1 MKLKNLADNAVAEVG
16 KIVPSSLSESEVAA
30 ISKIIENTLVEAVG
44 KTSEHFSEKAVICCG
59 PEADLAHKI
68 SEEMRLAQKA
78 IIANLMG
85 ER

>member
-16 KIVPSSLSESEVAA
+16 KIMPSSLSESETAA
-30 ISKIIENTLVEAVG
+30 ISEIIENTLVKAVG
-44 KTSEHFSEKAVICCG
+44 ETSEHFSETAVICCG

-68 SEEMRLAQKA
+68 AEEMKLAQKA

>member
-1 MKLKNLADNAVAEVG
+1 MKLKNLADNAVAEVE

-30 ISKIIENTLVEAVG
+30 ISELIENTLVEAVG
-44 KTSEHFSEKAVICCG
+44 KTSKRFSETAVICCG

-68 SEEMRLAQKA
+68 AEEMGLAQKA
-78 IIANLMG
+78 LIANLMG